1 MKIKKNPYPNLL
13 INQFFWLQFIQPGNT
28 HELPSSTNWMKLW
41 RYITLELKQSSVWF
55 IPNFNSN
62 AAIKVLKKR
71 WSRGDLERIIKGD
84 YRFYDFNAGNIQSIT
99 ATVIM
104 DYEKC
109 MKDWLII
116 KCDYDFVEKNRE
128 QLQKI
133 AKDLNTR
140 VVMIFSSNN
149 LVSYGKR
156 KNSHQE

>member
-1 MKIKKNPYPNLL
+1 MSKFPHPKRTL

-104 DYEKC
+104 DFEKLK
-109 MKDWLII
+109 KDWLII
-116 KCDYDFVEKNRE
+116 KCDNDFVENNRE
-128 QLQKI
+128 ELHRI
-133 AKDLNTR
+133 AKELNTR
-140 VVMIFSSNN
+140 VILIYSSKI
-149 LVSYGKR
+149 SD
-156 KNSHQE
+156 

>member
-1 MKIKKNPYPNLL
+1 MSKFPHPKRTL

-104 DYEKC
+104 DFERFK
-109 MKDWLII
+109 KDWLII
-116 KCDYDFVEKNRE
+116 KCDNDFVEKNRE
-128 QLQKI
+128 ELHRI
-133 AKDLNTR
+133 AKNLNTR
-140 VVMIFSSNN
+140 VVMISLYNN
-149 LVSYGKR
+149 
-156 KNSHQE
+156 

>member
-1 MKIKKNPYPNLL
+1 MKIKKDPYPNLL

-28 HELPSSTNWMKLW
+28 HELPSSANWMKFW

-55 IPNFNSN
+55 IPNFNCN

-104 DYEKC
+104 DFEGFK
-109 MKDWLII
+109 KDWLII
-116 KCDYDFVEKNRE
+116 KCDNDFVEKNRE
-128 QLQKI
+128 QLQRI
-133 AKDLNTR
+133 AKVLNTR
-140 VVMIFSSNN
+140 VVLIASSNISN
-149 LVSYGKR
+149 
-156 KNSHQE
+156 

>member
-1 MKIKKNPYPNLL
+1 MKIKKDPYPNYML
-13 INQFFWLQFIQPGNT
+13 NSQFYWLQFIQPGNV
-28 HELPSSTNWMKLW
+28 HELPGSTNWMKLW

-104 DYEKC
+104 DFEGFK
-109 MKDWLII
+109 KDWLII
-116 KCDYDFVEKNRE
+116 KCDNDFVEKNRE
-128 QLQKI
+128 ELHRI

-140 VVMIFSSNN
+140 VALIC
-149 LVSYGKR
+149 K
-156 KNSHQE
+156 

>member
-1 MKIKKNPYPNLL
+1 MSKFPHPKRTL

-41 RYITLELKQSSVWF
+41 RYITLELKLSSVWF

-104 DYEKC
+104 DFEKLK
-109 MKDWLII
+109 KDWLII
-116 KCDYDFVEKNRE
+116 KCDNDFVENNRE
-128 QLQKI
+128 ELHRI
-133 AKDLNTR
+133 AKELNTR
-140 VVMIFSSNN
+140 VILIYSSKI
-149 LVSYGKR
+149 SD
-156 KNSHQE
+156 

>member
-1 MKIKKNPYPNLL
+1 MTMSKIPHPNKKT
-13 INQFFWLQFIQPGNT
+13 ISQFFWLQFIQPGNT

-41 RYITLELKQSSVWF
+41 RYITLDLKQSSVWF

-133 AKDLNTR
+133 AKNLNTR

-149 LVSYGKR
+149 
-156 KNSHQE
+156 

>member
-1 MKIKKNPYPNLL
+1 MSKIPHPNKKT
-13 INQFFWLQFIQPGNT
+13 ISQFFWLQFIQPGNT

-41 RYITLELKQSSVWF
+41 RYITLELKQSSVWL
-55 IPNFNSN
+55 IPNFSSD
-62 AAIKVLKKR
+62 AVIKVLKKR

-104 DYEKC
+104 NYEKF

-133 AKDLNTR
+133 AKDLNSR
-140 VVMIFSSNN
+140 VVLITSPNII
-149 LVSYGKR
+149 G
-156 KNSHQE
+156 

>member
-1 MKIKKNPYPNLL
+1 MKIKKDPYPNYML
-13 INQFFWLQFIQPGNT
+13 NSQFYWLQFIQPGNV
-28 HELPSSTNWMKLW
+28 HELPGSTNWMKLW

-55 IPNFNSN
+55 IPNFNCN

-104 DYEKC
+104 DYEKF

-128 QLQKI
+128 QLRRI

-140 VVMIFSSNN
+140 VVLIASSNI
-149 LVSYGKR
+149 SK
-156 KNSHQE
+156 